1 MAQEKISQNEIEA
14 LLNQTS
20 GGAQAAGGADAPAA
34 ASDGDADV
42 TSPHVASPGSASHTG
57 TDSSQTPLLSVAAAP
72 PSSGP
77 ASSPRDS
84 IPQGDVEA
92 LLNQAQEALAS
103 VDRAAESL
111 PPGVKHFEF
120 NSLSGALA
128 SNEEATLDLI
138 QDVELDLKIELGR
151 TRMLL
156 EQVLQLKR
164 GSIVPLDKLAGD
176 PVEVFVNGRLIARG
190 EVLVLNDNFCIR
202 VAELIAGESSA

>member
-1 MAQEKISQNEIEA
+1 MAQENISQNEIEA

-34 ASDGDADV
+34 TSDGDADV
-42 TSPHVASPGSASHTG
+42 TSTQIASLGSTSHTG
-57 TDSSQTPLLSVAAAP
+57 TDRPQTPLLSVPAAP

-77 ASSPRDS
+77 ASSPSDS